1 MTILILILMFFTFH
15 SYANETSGVES
26 NQTNLALALTNAAIR
41 YGESCES
48 GSESGCS
55 SLATMYKIGIGVEK
69 NQEKANDLMEKAS
82 LLGLYKGIYSQFSE
96 VQKEYLAKNYKLIR
110 RITQAVL
117 DRYGH
122 ARIPADVIVND
133 RNMIEFDL
141 HPNGSI
147 SNISFVQKS
156 KIEVLNDTTRETIE
170 LAYSKYP
177 RPKEKILIRY
187 RIRYDLDKNESK
199 KEK

>member
-26 NQTNLALALTNAAIR
+26 NQTNLAQALTNAAIR

>member
-15 SYANETSGVES
+15 SYANETSGIES
-26 NQTNLALALTNAAIR
+26 NQSNFTQALTNAAIK
-41 YGESCES
+41 YGQACES
-48 GSESGCS
+48 GSASGCS

-82 LLGLYKGIYSQFSE
+82 LLSLYEGIYSQFSE
-96 VQKEYLAKNYKLIR
+96 VQKEYLTRNYKLIR

-122 ARIPADVIVND
+122 SRIPADVIVND
-133 RNMIEFDL
+133 RNMIEFYL

-147 SNISFVQKS
+147 SDISFVQKS

-170 LAYSKYP
+170 LAYYKYP

-187 RIRYDLDKNESK
+187 RVHYDLDKNESK
-199 KEK
+199 KKK